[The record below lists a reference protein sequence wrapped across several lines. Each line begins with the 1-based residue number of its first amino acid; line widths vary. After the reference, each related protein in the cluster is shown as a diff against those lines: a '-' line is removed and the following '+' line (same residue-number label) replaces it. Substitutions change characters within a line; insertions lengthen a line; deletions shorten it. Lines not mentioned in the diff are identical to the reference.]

1 MKKKVLGRPV
11 RRTLVMA
18 SALALALTSVLVVL
32 GGTSSQAAAPGGT
45 GGSQAQGSFDS
56 HVVASG
62 RSAAKAA
69 AAASYWTPR
78 RMAAAV
84 PMDETVGRP
93 GSSRA
98 GAAAAKKAN
107 KRVNVPRPVGKL
119 FFSDGN
125 VDAVCSATA
134 VRGPG
139 SNRVLTAGHCV
150 HTGPN
155 PQTGQP
161 RFYSNW
167 IFVPRYHKGKAPLNR
182 WVANYAFVPKAW
194 SRKHR
199 YASDQAVLL
208 MRKSNGKKLVKKV
221 GGAKVVINAK
231 QRQRKVRAW
240 GWPAQGRYNG
250 QLAWR
255 CDGPTKKTNKYG
267 ARGDAVLSCTMN
279 GGASGGPWLLR
290 QRKGLVLWAVT
301 SRRALARPHLIAH
314 PLPKVVR
321 AMIKARPS

>member
-1 MKKKVLGRPV
+1 MKNRVLGRPV
-11 RRTLVMA
+11 RQTLVVV
-18 SALALALTSVLVVL
+18 SALACALTSVLVVL
-32 GGTSSQAAAPGGT
+32 GGTSSQAAPGGNAGPT
-45 GGSQAQGSFDS
+45 SASVGFDS
-56 HVVASG
+56 HAVAGG

-69 AAASYWTPR
+69 AVESYWTPQ
-78 RMAAAV
+78 RMANAV

-93 GSSRA
+93 
-98 GAAAAKKAN
+98 AATRGKAKAKKAN
-107 KRVNVPRPVGKL
+107 RKVNVPRPVGKL
-119 FFSDGN
+119 FFTDGG

-134 VRGPG
+134 VRARGG
-139 SNRVLTAGHCV
+139 NRVLTAGHCV

-155 PQTGQP
+155 PQSGSA

-167 IFVPRYHKGKAPLNR
+167 VFVPRYRKGKAPLNR

-208 MRKSNGKKLVKKV
+208 MRKSGGKKLVKKV
-221 GGAKVVINAK
+221 GGAKVVIGAK

-250 QLAWR
+250 QIAYR
-255 CDGPTKKTNKYG
+255 CDGGTKKTNRYG
-267 ARGDAVLSCTMN
+267 ARGDAVLKCTMN

-290 QRKGLVLWAVT
+290 KRKGLVLWAVT

-321 AMIKARPS
+321 AMLKARPS